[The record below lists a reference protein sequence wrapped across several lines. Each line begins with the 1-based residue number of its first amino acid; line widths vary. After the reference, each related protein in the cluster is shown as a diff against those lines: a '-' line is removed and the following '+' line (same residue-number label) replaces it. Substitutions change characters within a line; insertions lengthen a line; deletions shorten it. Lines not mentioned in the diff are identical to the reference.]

1 MCLLNKMSNTF
12 TMTLLNKTVV
22 GLVLI
27 IGVVNAGALIGNST
41 KPTRKSV
48 EISYPPT
55 GDYTSYRVT
64 VNPDG
69 SYSIDYKRHDPTVLD
84 AETYTDT
91 SNGVFGIGG
100 RSTITR
106 NRQYIPG
113 TPSETQVGEDNVG
126 KDNVKR
132 EECLKAEGGG
142 ESNGALVGTSIA
154 TSLTPLV
161 SGIPYI
167 GWLASG
173 WLVLFGQ
180 NVGSDIGGEIA
191 TKINDC

>member
-100 RSTITR
+100 RSELLYDQVRARLAVQYHEGKHNMTWEEQHDAAEKVVRIRAIQTR
-106 NRQYIPG
+106 SRW
-113 TPSETQVGEDNVG
+113 S
-126 KDNVKR
+126 
-132 EECLKAEGGG
+132 
-142 ESNGALVGTSIA
+142 
-154 TSLTPLV
+154 
-161 SGIPYI
+161 
-167 GWLASG
+167 
-173 WLVLFGQ
+173 
-180 NVGSDIGGEIA
+180 
-191 TKINDC
+191 